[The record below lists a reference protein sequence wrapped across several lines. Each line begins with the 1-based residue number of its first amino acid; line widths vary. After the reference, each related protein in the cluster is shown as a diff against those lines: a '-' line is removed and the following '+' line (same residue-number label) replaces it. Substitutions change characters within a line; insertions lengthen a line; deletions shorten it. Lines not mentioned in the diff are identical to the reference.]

1 MYKLMW
7 SPNPRLLKYKAR
19 LTVSQEHIDII
30 LQVLWISDQ
39 LRLHRALKHKIKVIT
54 KELVLIS
61 FKQNRFMICKWDPHN
76 SDPHTDEE
84 TIPYNS
90 FRYAHDSHVLLIHLQ
105 MFLANI
111 IVCSLTSRICCDLL
125 TGRSCKHTQEMCSW
139 YFCLST
145 AAQYSSAHA
154 LQKPSRLRIDV
165 FWADALLFYICLHF
179 FNIIFS

>member
-1 MYKLMW
+1 MKPKPSSTEIQGTSYSVTRTHW
-7 SPNPRLLKYKAR
+7 HHSAGSVDFRSAPSSPSTETQN
-19 LTVSQEHIDII
+19 
-30 LQVLWISDQ
+30 
-39 LRLHRALKHKIKVIT
+39 
-54 KELVLIS
+54 KET
-61 FKQNRFMICKWDPHN
+61 FKQNSFMICKWDPHN

-154 LQKPSRLRIDV
+154 LQKPSRLRTDV
-165 FWADALLFYICLHF
+165 FWADALLFYIRLHF